1 MCSAAL
7 QYARAG
13 WPVFPC
19 RERDEEYQVRGETRL
34 RKAKAPYTGAGVK
47 DATTDEAVITGW
59 WKRWPNAMIGVAM
72 GHNGLFA
79 LDFDPRVDP
88 DTGEIFTLETL
99 KAELEAM
106 IGCALPVSLAAVTQ
120 SGGVHVY
127 LKQPRDGGPEIRNR
141 GNLPR
146 HVDVR
151 GIGGYVIAPPS
162 VMTETG
168 GRYRWLAGRQGME
181 PAEAPA
187 SLIEI
192 LRSKG
197 SGKAARE
204 TRAAA
209 PTPHSAPENG
219 DPVNRRFSGA
229 PSEGRGGFGDDPQD
243 QARRRYALTA
253 LDSELKELAATPIG
267 GGRHGGRNRGI
278 YFAALKLGGFIP
290 GGWLSESV
298 VRASL
303 LDVIR
308 AMPNN
313 DDPQGAEKTMENGL
327 RDGMASPHDM
337 SGVGTRAGTGRQQR
351 QHAPTVPGPDP
362 APPEVR
368 PRTPSAAPLSSS
380 SQNGRVELA
389 FAQPEGVRGRLKAAA
404 AIWFVRLI
412 ERPLAEGDA
421 ASKGDDVR
429 RRAFKAGLRVGAGL
443 LDRAE
448 VLRALDDR
456 FAFLN
461 GVAGSD
467 IADGVDSGA
476 VRDFDV
482 GPMLT
487 DMKCAGFPLTDLGN
501 AERFRERHGRDFLY
515 TTAKGWL
522 GWDGRRYRV
531 LNQEKD
537 VTPAEVQAAVFETVR
552 AIQNEAQFVGATG
565 FQKPEIDLDREK
577 LTAFERQALTLY
589 EESPE
594 DSEPMDKL
602 LDVKAGKLVTVSSN
616 LAKWGRASESA
627 GRLGCIAN
635 LAKRWLTVEITDFDR
650 NPMILNCPNGTL
662 HFIRPVKDDDG
673 TVLES
678 ARVELRPHDRGD
690 LLTKLT
696 ACDYDAQAPAPEWQK
711 FIRWAQPKRERR
723 RYLRQWGGFNLT
735 GEMGEQIFH
744 IWWGPTAANG
754 KSTAGNAMREAAG
767 DYGDITNV
775 ETFLDE
781 GVKKRG
787 DQATPDIV
795 RLPGVRFLT
804 SGEPPKG
811 AKINE
816 SLINS
821 VTGGDPMLARDNFR
835 SFFRFT
841 PCFKW
846 TLWCNSKPDIPQG
859 TEGIWRRVKVLLWES
874 HLEAHERDRTLPA
887 KLAAEHPGILAWMVR
902 GLIDWMDNG
911 FVEPEDVTAQ
921 SEAYRDDSDPMASFL
936 RLCTVEDP
944 DGRVQSSVLYGVYCA
959 WAKAAGEVEWR
970 PKGFTRAMKDRGF
983 DNKKSSAMMW
993 EGLRLTKS
1001 VEDFVDRDGNV
1012 VAMGGNDPPAAAPQ
1026 QPRPPRDF
1034 DPWREPDDDDVPY

>member
-7 QYARAG
+7 QYARSG

-19 RERDEEYQVRGETRL
+19 RERDEAYQVRGETRL

-47 DATTDEAVITGW
+47 DATTDEGVINGW

-99 KAELEAM
+99 KAELEEM
-106 IGCALPVSLAAVTQ
+106 IGCPLPVSLAAVTQ

-168 GRYRWLAGRQGME
+168 GRYRWLSGRQGME
-181 PAEAPA
+181 PVEAPA
-187 SLIEI
+187 RLIEI

-197 SGKAARE
+197 GGKASSGGSGEMSRPS
-204 TRAAA
+204 R
-209 PTPHSAPENG
+209 PSPGGPEG
-219 DPVNRRFSGA
+219 L
-229 PSEGRGGFGDDPQD
+229 DPQD

-278 YFAALKLGGFIP
+278 YFAALKLGGYIP

-337 SGVGTRAGTGRQQR
+337 SGVGTRAGFGAGTGR
-351 QHAPTVPGPDP
+351 QHAPS
-362 APPEVR
+362 APPPDRTAAQVR
-368 PRTPSAAPLSSS
+368 PRTPSAAPPSSS

-389 FAQPEGVRGRLKAAA
+389 FAQPEGVRGRLKAVA
-404 AIWFVRLI
+404 AIWFARLI
-412 ERPLAEGDA
+412 ERPLTEGDA

-443 LDRAE
+443 LDRSEA
-448 VLRALDDR
+448 LRALDDR
-456 FAFLN
+456 FAFID
-461 GVAGSD
+461 GIGGHD
-467 IADGVDSGA
+467 IADGVDAGA
-476 VRDFDV
+476 ARDFDV

-487 DMKCAGFPLTDLGN
+487 DMRCAGFPLTDLGN

-537 VTPAEVQAAVFETVR
+537 VTPAEVQAAVFATVR
-552 AIQNEAQFVGATG
+552 AIQNEAQFVAATG
-565 FQKPEIDLDREK
+565 FPRPDFDLPDDREK
-577 LTAFERQALTLY
+577 LTAFQRRVIALH

-602 LDVKAGKLVTVSSN
+602 LDIKGGKLVTVSSN
-616 LAKWGRASESA
+616 LAKWGRASESS

-662 HFIRPVKDDDG
+662 HFIRPVRDDDG
-673 TVLES
+673 SVIES
-678 ARVELRPHDRGD
+678 ARVELRAHDRAD

-696 ACDYDAQAPAPEWQK
+696 ACDYDPEAPAPEWQK

-911 FVEPEDVTAQ
+911 FIEPEDVTAQ

-936 RLCTVEDP
+936 RLCTVEDSAS
-944 DGRVQSSVLYGVYCA
+944 RVQSSHLYEVYCA
-959 WAKAAGEVEWR
+959 WAKAAGEAEWR
-970 PKGFTRAMKDRGF
+970 QKGFSRAMKDRGF
-983 DNKKSSAMMW
+983 DNKKSNGMLW
-993 EGLRLTKS
+993 LGLRLVKS
-1001 VEDFVDRDGNV
+1001 VSDFIDEHGRVVSMVDQ
-1012 VAMGGNDPPAAAPQ
+1012 AASDREHQ
-1026 QPRPPRDF
+1026 IDRPRPRDL
-1034 DPWREPDDDDVPY
+1034 DPWREPDEDDVPF